1 MQVRQEGIV
10 AVLQGAVGLRQ
21 HVLVPQRRQDGGDRR
36 FADVATQPLAVLVA
50 QRLEALQL
58 ADPGQVIELLAAV
71 GEVLAQPLVRLDP
84 EILQGLL
91 HHLLEQV
98 AAAAA
103 ASARFGAA
111 LHRRQLVIARLDRG
125 HHGPLLTLWQEQRM
139 ALSGSTRGA
148 AAPPAS
154 PPAGRAA
161 AGAVPPRSGSTAA
174 AAHNR
179 RRPHQDGAE
188 QPAPSPSVTSFL

>member
-1 MQVRQEGIV
+1 MLSCRARWGCASTCSFHSDARME
-10 AVLQGAVGLRQ
+10 ATVGLQMSQPSPLPCLSRSSRSSSA
-21 HVLVPQRRQDGGDRR
+21 RRPWPGDR
-36 FADVATQPLAVLVA
+36 A
-50 QRLEALQL
+50 
-58 ADPGQVIELLAAV
+58 PGGCGRSARTA
-71 GEVLAQPLVRLDP
+71 PCPPRP
-84 EILQGLL
+84 RILQGLL

-154 PPAGRAA
+154 PTSREAA

-188 QPAPSPSVTSFL
+188 QPPSPSVTSFL